1 VKPVLDR
8 IDRNLF
14 AADNVGQVLDSLF
27 ASYDISDDLIS
38 QTVRSLNGTRQYRA
52 AVNLLYAAI
61 RNDQVK
67 PWMYGALNLSLEMD
81 QAPIKER
88 ERAILSS
95 APFLT
100 SPGERFEL
108 GRLLERIGCEQR
120 ALQFYC
126 ETCKLAPQF
135 AEAWRNGIRLA
146 QNLNDEKAMKELTIG
161 IASQSW
167 SGKEMEDV
175 WQRGYNLANGLIA
188 RMRTDNRSRE
198 ADEYEAALRE
208 ALCCDCV
215 VRFEYTGDAEVDI
228 AVKEPANTICWF
240 GNPYTFAGGVLG
252 KNRLSSGQ
260 QGIKRG
266 NYACPVAFSGTYEVL
281 VERVWGNVTANRVS
295 VTVLTHFGTD
305 HMTQETKFVP
315 LDENGM
321 ALVRFELKDGR
332 RTESI
337 DEAELAA
344 LLEEANRV
352 RTAGVISRNMNQ
364 TPNRE
369 VSGNTNAAAI
379 QRADPG
385 NPSQAKN
392 ESPMLIVPSGTAIGA
407 PVQNSGNR
415 QVIRVS
421 PEDEFQSIRNAIEY
435 GKPK

>member
-1 VKPVLDR
+1 
-8 IDRNLF
+8 
-14 AADNVGQVLDSLF
+14 LDSLF
-27 ASYDISDDLIS
+27 ASYNISDDVIS
-38 QTVRSLNGTRQYRA
+38 QTVRSLNTARQYRA

-61 RNDQVK
+61 RNDQAK

-108 GRLLERIGCEQR
+108 GRLLERIGSDRR

-126 ETCKLAPQF
+126 ETCKIAPQF
-135 AEAWRNGIRLA
+135 AEAYRNGIRLA

-167 SGKEMEDV
+167 SGSDMEAV
-175 WQRGYNLANGLIA
+175 WQRGSNLANGLITK
-188 RMRTDNRSRE
+188 MRAENRNRE
-198 ADEYEAALRE
+198 AGEYEAALRE
-208 ALCCDCV
+208 ASRCDCI
-215 VRFEYTGDAEVDI
+215 VRFEYTGDTEVDI

-240 GNPYTFAGGVLG
+240 GNPRTYAGGVLG
-252 KNRLSSGQ
+252 KNRLVAGQ

-266 NYACPVAFSGTYEVL
+266 NYACPIAFSGTYEVL

-295 VTVLTHFGTD
+295 VTVLTHYGTD
-305 HMTQETKFVP
+305 QMTKETKYVP
-315 LDENGM
+315 LDENGT

-344 LLEEANRV
+344 LLEEATRV
-352 RTAGVISRNMNQ
+352 RSAGVISRTMNQ
-364 TPNRE
+364 TQNRE
-369 VSGNTNAAAI
+369 VSGNTNATNA
-379 QRADPG
+379 QRT
-385 NPSQAKN
+385 QAP
-392 ESPMLIVPSGTAIGA
+392 PMLIVPSGTAIDA
-407 PVQNSGNR
+407 PSQKPTNR

-421 PEDEFQSIRNAIEY
+421 PEAGFQSSRNAVEY
-435 GKPK
+435 GKPSR